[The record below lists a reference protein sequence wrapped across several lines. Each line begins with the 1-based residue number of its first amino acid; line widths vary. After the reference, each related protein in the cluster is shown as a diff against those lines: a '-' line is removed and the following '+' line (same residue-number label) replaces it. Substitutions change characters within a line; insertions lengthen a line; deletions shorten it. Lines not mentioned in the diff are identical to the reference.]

1 MVDVV
6 EWENK
11 EIGKIGDETQRG
23 VIQPPKLQGETE
35 KDKIMSMMKP
45 SVRTVESGR
54 TKRR

>member
-1 MVDVV
+1 MVDVI

-11 EIGKIGDETQRG
+11 EIKKVSKVQPG
-23 VIQPPKLQGETE
+23 VAQPLPLQGETE

-45 SVRTVESGR
+45 SHRTIESGR